1 MSGLESRPSGRK
13 FLNCLQ
19 NCTVDAGLGLCCFSW
34 ASCNLE
40 LPFYESAFSHRLS
53 FALGNPATIPFV
65 PFQCCSSDT
74 WKLTW
79 SSPYRNSVYLSALSL
94 LISLV
99 IGHFSWITLFSCLCH
114 YVQHCVSLCE
124 TLLLFMMSSCSS
136 FKSWDSLWVNCYV
149 VSGRKI
155 LIFKDN
161 VIKYIPPFPC
171 PQLTTNKLHR
181 KTTSSRQPIT
191 VLCLFVCFLTSDR
204 DPLMTDSGEAEPH
217 LTKAHMDGTMQ
228 MSLMSIHDKL
238 MRGETGLWWG
248 QGLRWK

>member
-1 MSGLESRPSGRK
+1 MSGLESRPSCRK

-79 SSPYRNSVYLSALSL
+79 SSPSRNSVYLSALSL

-136 FKSWDSLWVNCYV
+136 FKSWDSLWINCYV

-161 VIKYIPPFPC
+161 VFKYIPPFPY

-181 KTTSSRQPIT
+181 KTTSSRQQIT
-191 VLCLFVCFLTSDR
+191 VWCLFVCLSVFW
-204 DPLMTDSGEAEPH
+204 H
-217 LTKAHMDGTMQ
+217 LTGV
-228 MSLMSIHDKL
+228 L
-238 MRGETGLWWG
+238 
-248 QGLRWK
+248 